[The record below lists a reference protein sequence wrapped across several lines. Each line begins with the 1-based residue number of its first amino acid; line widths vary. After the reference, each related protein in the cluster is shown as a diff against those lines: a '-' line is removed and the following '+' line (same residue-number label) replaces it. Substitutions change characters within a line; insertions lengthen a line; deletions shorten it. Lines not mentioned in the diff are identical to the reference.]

1 MATAVLKALEM
12 LNRISAVLHKVV
24 VIQEYMNVVGLEDA
38 VDCKVTHLN
47 TCKDVQDRI
56 RASPDMSIHS
66 YSM

>member
-1 MATAVLKALEM
+1 M

-24 VIQEYMNVVGLEDA
+24 VVQGYMNVVKLEDA

-47 TCKDVQDRI
+47 ACKGMQDRI
-56 RASPDMSIHS
+56 RASPDISIHI